1 MGISQCYATWTWQI
15 KYIYHIIMLRRVT
28 FYRHL
33 LYSCD
38 VFVCNVFLMFFK
50 DNFKTDPVLQTLFLP
65 KTKAIKSIWQAFKNY
80 VTV

>member
-1 MGISQCYATWTWQI
+1 
-15 KYIYHIIMLRRVT
+15 MLCKVT

-38 VFVCNVFLMFFK
+38 VFLCNVFLMSFK

-65 KTKAIKSIWQAFKNY
+65 KT
-80 VTV
+80 